1 MLKTASALVDKA
13 ADTADIYC
21 AAAVYSI
28 ADHVQRQRLQDIML
42 QTRRH
47 LLQLAR
53 WEHTPASVLQLL
65 VETVSHDD
73 KAQGSSI
80 AVRLDK
86 NANTPALALSQLY
99 AKASQAGKKQAA
111 LTLLIAQHAHTPLAV
126 LEKIVRLEGGHEHD
140 AVEILKAV
148 SQNPAASPALLKR
161 LLTKT
166 ATTASYAFLLKN
178 VAANPSASASLLSL
192 IYALGDAYS
201 RAAAVAHVNCS
212 AALLKKALTDAEPL
226 VLRQIAADARL
237 SAQALT
243 SLVLSEDAAVRC
255 GVAANPK
262 ASPALI
268 KLLAQDSS
276 PRVRRI
282 VAARTDLSRRSYA
295 YLSND
300 CDDWVRQWLARNAG
314 VPRKLLYQLAADSHA
329 DVRRAVARN
338 SHCPS
343 KILHKLATDISPW
356 VRAAV
361 AYQPRA
367 TKSLLKQLATDSDI
381 DVLSGVANNL
391 HTPQRLLKRLACSA
405 EDDIRRSVICNPNA
419 KRSTLRLLLQDGYY
433 LHRLL
438 LVNNPRLQDADK
450 WALCAD
456 PDYQV
461 RFVAFSYFARLLAK
475 TGLEN
480 KKPAKKKLALP
491 PVRSGKKR
499 VRRQQDVPMNK

>member
-1 MLKTASALVDKA
+1 MLTTARALVDKA
-13 ADTADIYC
+13 ANTADIYC

-28 ADHVQRQRLQDIML
+28 AEQDQQQRLQGIML
-42 QTRRH
+42 KPRRH

-65 VETVSHDD
+65 VDTVNHED

-99 AKASQAGKKQAA
+99 AKANQAGEKQAA

-126 LEKIVRLEGGHEHD
+126 LEQIVGLGDAQEHE
-140 AVEILKAV
+140 AAEILKAV
-148 SQNPAASPALLKR
+148 SKNPAANPVLLER

-166 ATTASYAFLLKN
+166 ATTASYALLLKN
-178 VAANPSASASLLSL
+178 VAANPAASASLLSM
-192 IYALGDAYS
+192 IYAQGDAYS
-201 RAAAVAHVNCS
+201 RAAAVAHINCS
-212 AALLKKALTDAEPL
+212 PALLKKALTDAEPL

-243 SLVLSEDAAVRC
+243 SLVQSEDAAVRC
-255 GVAANPK
+255 GVAANPQTP
-262 ASPALI
+262 PALM
-268 KLLAQDSS
+268 KRLAQDSS
-276 PRVRRI
+276 ARVRRV
-282 VAARTDLSRRSYA
+282 VATRADLSRRSYA
-295 YLSND
+295 YLSHD
-300 CDDWVRQWLARNAG
+300 SDDWVRQRLARNASLS
-314 VPRKLLYQLAADSHA
+314 RKLLYQLATDDHA

-343 KILHKLATDISPW
+343 KLLKVLAADIKPW

-367 TKSLLKQLATDSDI
+367 KKGLLELLATDSDI
-381 DVLSGVANNL
+381 DVLSGAANNQ
-391 HTPQRLLKRLACSA
+391 HTPQRLLKQLACSL
-405 EDDIRRSVICNPNA
+405 EEDIRRSVICNPNA
-419 KRSTLRLLLQDGYY
+419 KRSTLIPLLQDGYY

-438 LVNNPRLQDADK
+438 LVNNPRLHDRDK
-450 WALCAD
+450 WPLCAD

-461 RFVAFSYFARLLAK
+461 RFMAFSYFARVLAK
-475 TGLEN
+475 TELTN
-480 KKPAKKKLALP
+480 KKQANKKLTIKPARSSKKK
-491 PVRSGKKR
+491 GQK
-499 VRRQQDVPMNK
+499 